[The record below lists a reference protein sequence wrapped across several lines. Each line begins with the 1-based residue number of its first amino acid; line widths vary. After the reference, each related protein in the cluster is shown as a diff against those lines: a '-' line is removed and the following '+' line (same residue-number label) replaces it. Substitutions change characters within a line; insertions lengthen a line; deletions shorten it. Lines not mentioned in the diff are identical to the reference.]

1 MKLLLG
7 GVPLGCDN
15 IGDEAIIACVVALLR
30 SLFPN
35 AELTVCT
42 KDTENT
48 ARKLNVQTAPLY
60 GFLPAPRLDEFSQF
74 AKQFDAYIWFGAT
87 GLSDYPDTALPL
99 LAAARRQG
107 VKTIVWCVGMDSQL
121 NPAFFT
127 VKGKKRLV
135 LSLFGAVKWY
145 EARLRRAVGERIRSE
160 LSQCAF
166 VSVRDPQSA
175 EELKKTGLPD
185 VVVAADTAI
194 LQPTAPQP
202 PLPIDNSLERIGFC
216 ISAQREIA
224 HLDQM
229 LQLWDDLTEA
239 PARRLVLLPMNPK
252 TDKPLMW
259 DLSRKMKHP
268 DRVELLESDDPA
280 VVQAAAAQ
288 CRVVVS
294 SRLHL
299 LILSSNVG
307 TPIVGVTRGSK
318 IPNWLANFGLQDA
331 GSVYDCDFA
340 AIKKS
345 VEQFIAADSAETSK
359 SIATVM
365 ESLHKRLEAAAAK
378 LKNAL
383 LLEK

>member
-15 IGDEAIIACVVALLR
+15 IGDEAIIASVVALLR
-30 SLFPN
+30 SLFPDV
-35 AELTVCT
+35 EITVCT
-42 KDTENT
+42 KDRDST
-48 ARKLNVQTAPLY
+48 AQKLNVKTAPLY
-60 GFLPAPRLDEFSQF
+60 GFPPEPQLDDFSQF

-99 LAAARRQG
+99 LAAARKQG

-121 NPAFFT
+121 NPAFFK
-127 VKGKKRLV
+127 VHGKKRLL

-145 EARLRRAVGERIRSE
+145 ERRLCRAAGERIRAE

-175 EELKKTGLPD
+175 EELKKIGLSD
-185 VVVAADTAI
+185 IVVASDTAI
-194 LQPTAPQP
+194 LQPTDPQP
-202 PLPIDNSLERIGFC
+202 PLPLDQSLERIGFC

-229 LQLWDDLTEA
+229 LQLWDDLTDA
-239 PARRLVLLPMNPK
+239 PGRRLVLLPMNPK

-280 VVQAAAAQ
+280 VVQAATAQ

-318 IPNWLANFGLQDA
+318 IPNWLANFGLKDA
-331 GSVYDCDFA
+331 GSVYECDFA
-340 AIKKS
+340 AIKAS
-345 VEQFIAADSAETSK
+345 VEKFIAADPAETSK
-359 SIATVM
+359 SIAVVM
-365 ESLHKRLEAAAAK
+365 ESLHKRLDTAAMA
-378 LKNAL
+378 LKKAL
-383 LLEK
+383 TE

>member
-15 IGDEAIIACVVALLR
+15 IGDEAIIASVVALLR
-30 SLFPN
+30 SLFPDV
-35 AELTVCT
+35 EITVCT
-42 KDTENT
+42 KDQENT
-48 ARKLNVQTAPLY
+48 AKKLNVQTAPLY
-60 GFLPAPRLDEFSQF
+60 GFPPEPRMDDFSQF
-74 AKQFDAYIWFGAT
+74 VKPFDAYIWFGAT

-99 LAAARRQG
+99 LATARKQG
-107 VKTIVWCVGMDSQL
+107 IKTIVWCVGMDSQL
-121 NPAFFT
+121 NPAFFK
-127 VKGKKRLV
+127 VHGKKRLL

-145 EARLRRAVGERIRSE
+145 EARLRRAVEERLRAE

-175 EELKKTGLPD
+175 EELKQIGLVD
-185 VVVAADTAI
+185 IVIAADTAI

-202 PLPIDNSLERIGFC
+202 PLPIDNTLERIGFC

-229 LQLWDDLTEA
+229 LKLWDDLTDS

-259 DLSRKMKHP
+259 NLSRKMKHP

-280 VVQAAAAQ
+280 VVQAATAQ

-299 LILSSNVG
+299 LILASNVG
-307 TPIVGVTRGSK
+307 TPIVGITRGSK
-318 IPNWLANFGLQDA
+318 IPNWLSNFHLHDA
-331 GSVYDCDFA
+331 GYVYDCDFA
-340 AIKKS
+340 AIKAS
-345 VEQFIAADSAETSK
+345 VEKFIAADPAETSE
-359 SIATVM
+359 SIAAVM
-365 ESLHKRLEAAAAK
+365 ESLHKRLDTAAMA
-378 LKNAL
+378 LKKAL
-383 LLEK
+383 TI

>member
-15 IGDEAIIACVVALLR
+15 IGDEAIIASVVALLR
-30 SLFPN
+30 SLFPDV
-35 AELTVCT
+35 EITVCT
-42 KDTENT
+42 KDRDGT
-48 ARKLNVQTAPLY
+48 AQKLNVETAPLY
-60 GFLPAPRLDEFSQF
+60 GFPPEQQLDDFSQLV
-74 AKQFDAYIWFGAT
+74 KRFDAYIWFGAT
-87 GLSDYPDTALPL
+87 GLSDYPNTALPL
-99 LAAARRQG
+99 LTAARQQG

-121 NPAFFT
+121 NPAFFK
-127 VKGKKRLV
+127 VHGKKRLL

-145 EARLRRAVGERIRSE
+145 ERRLCRAAGERIRAE

-175 EELKKTGLPD
+175 EELKKIGLSD
-185 VVVAADTAI
+185 IVVSADTAI

-202 PLPIDNSLERIGFC
+202 PLHIDNSLERIGFC

-229 LQLWDDLTEA
+229 LQLWDDLTDA
-239 PARRLVLLPMNPK
+239 PRRRLVLLPMNPK

-280 VVQAAAAQ
+280 VVQAATAQ

-307 TPIVGVTRGSK
+307 TPIVGITRGSK
-318 IPNWLANFGLQDA
+318 IPNWLANFGLKDA
-331 GSVYDCDFA
+331 GSVYECDFD
-340 AIKKS
+340 AIKAS
-345 VEQFIAADSAETSK
+345 VEKFIAADPAETSK
-359 SIATVM
+359 SIAIVM
-365 ESLHKRLEAAAAK
+365 DSLHKRLDEAATA
-378 LKNAL
+378 LKKAL
-383 LLEK
+383 SD

>member
-7 GVPLGCDN
+7 VVPLGCDN
-15 IGDEAIIACVVALLR
+15 IGDEAIIASVVALLR
-30 SLFPN
+30 SLFSDV
-35 AELTVCT
+35 EITVCT
-42 KDTENT
+42 KDRDGT
-48 ARKLNVQTAPLY
+48 AQKLNVETAPLY
-60 GFLPAPRLDEFSQF
+60 GFPPEPQMDDFSQF
-74 AKQFDAYIWFGAT
+74 VKRFDAYIWFGAT

-99 LAAARRQG
+99 LAAARKQG

-121 NPAFFT
+121 NPAFFK
-127 VKGKKRLV
+127 VHGKKRLL

-145 EARLRRAVGERIRSE
+145 ETRLRRAVGERIRSE

-175 EELKKTGLPD
+175 EELKKIGLSD
-185 VVVAADTAI
+185 IVVAADTAI

-202 PLPIDNSLERIGFC
+202 PFHIDNSLERIGFC

-239 PARRLVLLPMNPK
+239 PARRLVRLPMNPK

-280 VVQAAAAQ
+280 VVQAATAQ

-318 IPNWLANFGLQDA
+318 IPNWLANFGLKDA
-331 GSVYDCDFA
+331 GSVYECDFA
-340 AIKKS
+340 AIKAS
-345 VEQFIAADSAETSK
+345 VEKFIAADPAETSK
-359 SIATVM
+359 SIAGVM
-365 ESLHKRLEAAAAK
+365 DSLHKRLDEAATA
-378 LKNAL
+378 LKKAL
-383 LLEK
+383 SA

>member
-7 GVPLGCDN
+7 VVPLGCDN
-15 IGDEAIIACVVALLR
+15 IGDEAIIASVVALLR
-30 SLFPN
+30 SLFSDV
-35 AELTVCT
+35 EITVCT
-42 KDTENT
+42 KDRDGT
-48 ARKLNVQTAPLY
+48 AQKLNVETAPLY
-60 GFLPAPRLDEFSQF
+60 GFPPEPQMDDFSQF
-74 AKQFDAYIWFGAT
+74 VKRFDAYIWFGAT

-99 LAAARRQG
+99 LAAARKQG

-121 NPAFFT
+121 NPAFFK
-127 VKGKKRLV
+127 VHGKKRLL

-145 EARLRRAVGERIRSE
+145 EKRLCRAVGERIRAE

-175 EELKKTGLPD
+175 EELKKIGLSD
-185 VVVAADTAI
+185 IVVAADTAI

-202 PLPIDNSLERIGFC
+202 PFHIDNSLERIGFC

-280 VVQAAAAQ
+280 VVQAATAQ

-318 IPNWLANFGLQDA
+318 IPNWLANFGLKDA
-331 GSVYDCDFA
+331 GSVYECDFA
-340 AIKKS
+340 AIKAS
-345 VEQFIAADSAETSK
+345 VEKFIAADPAETSK
-359 SIATVM
+359 SIAGVM
-365 ESLHKRLEAAAAK
+365 DSLHKRLDEAATA
-378 LKNAL
+378 LKKAL
-383 LLEK
+383 SA

>member
-15 IGDEAIIACVVALLR
+15 IGDEAIVACVVSLYKSLL
-30 SLFPN
+30 PN
-35 AELTVCT
+35 IEITVCT
-42 KDTENT
+42 RDQDGT
-48 ARKLNVQTAPLY
+48 AKKLAVKTAPLY
-60 GFLPAPRLDEFSQF
+60 GFPPNPQIDVFSQF
-74 AKQFDAYIWFGAT
+74 VKQFDAYIWFGAT

-99 LAAARRQG
+99 LAAARQQG
-107 VKTIVWCVGMDSQL
+107 IKTIVWCVGMDSQL
-121 NPAFFT
+121 NPAFFK
-127 VKGKKRLV
+127 VHGRKRLI
-135 LSLFGAVKWY
+135 LNLFGAVKWY
-145 EARLRRAVGERIRSE
+145 EKRLRRAAEERIRAE

-175 EELKKTGLPD
+175 EELRQIGLEN

-194 LQPTAPQP
+194 LQPTALQP
-202 PLPIDNSLERIGFC
+202 PFPIDNKLERIGFC

-229 LQLWDDLTEA
+229 LQLWDDLTA
-239 PARRLVLLPMNPK
+239 SPARRLVLLPMNQK

-268 DRVELLESDDPA
+268 ERVELLESEDPA

-307 TPIVGVTRGSK
+307 TPIVGITRGSK
-318 IPNWLANFGLQDA
+318 IPNWLANFNLHDA

-359 SIATVM
+359 AIAFVM
-365 ESLHKRLEAAAAK
+365 ESLHKRLDDAAMK
-378 LKNAL
+378 LKKVL
-383 LLEK
+383 TF

>member
-15 IGDEAIIACVVALLR
+15 IGDEAIIACVVVLLR
-30 SLFPN
+30 SLFPDV
-35 AELTVCT
+35 EITVCT
-42 KDTENT
+42 KDQDGT
-48 ARKLNVQTAPLY
+48 AQKLNVKTAPLY
-60 GFLPAPRLDEFSQF
+60 GFPPEPQLDDFSQF
-74 AKQFDAYIWFGAT
+74 VKRFDAYIWFGAT

-121 NPAFFT
+121 NPAFFK
-127 VKGKKRLV
+127 VQGKKRMILK
-135 LSLFGAVKWY
+135 LFGAVKWY
-145 EARLRRAVGERIRSE
+145 ENRLRRAVGERIRSE
-160 LSQCAF
+160 LSKCAF
-166 VSVRDPQSA
+166 VSVRDPQSS
-175 EELKKTGLPD
+175 EELKKIGLTD
-185 VVVAADTAI
+185 IVVAADTAI

-202 PLPIDNSLERIGFC
+202 PFSIDNSLERIGFC
-216 ISAQREIA
+216 ISAQREIT

-299 LILSSNVG
+299 LILASNVG
-307 TPIVGVTRGSK
+307 TPIIGITRGSK
-318 IPNWLANFGLQDA
+318 IPNWLSNFHLHDA
-331 GSVYDCDFA
+331 GSVYD
-340 AIKKS
+340 
-345 VEQFIAADSAETSK
+345 
-359 SIATVM
+359 
-365 ESLHKRLEAAAAK
+365 
-378 LKNAL
+378 
-383 LLEK
+383 

>member
-15 IGDEAIIACVVALLR
+15 IGDEAIVACVVSLLK
-30 SLFPN
+30 SLLPDAN
-35 AELTVCT
+35 ITICT
-42 KDTENT
+42 KDQSGT
-48 ARKLNVQTAPLY
+48 AEKLTVKTAPLF
-60 GFLPAPRLDEFSQF
+60 GFPPNPQMDDFRQF
-74 AKQFDAYIWFGAT
+74 VKQFDAYIWFGAT

-99 LAAARRQG
+99 LTAAREQG
-107 VKTIVWCVGMDSQL
+107 IKTIVWCVGMDSQL
-121 NPAFFT
+121 NPAFFK
-127 VKGKKRLV
+127 VHGKKRLI
-135 LSLFGAVKWY
+135 LSIFGAVKWY
-145 EARLRRAVGERIRSE
+145 EKRLRRAVGERIRSE

-166 VSVRDPQSA
+166 VSVRDPQTA
-175 EELKKTGLPD
+175 EELRQIGLEN

-194 LQPTAPQP
+194 LQPTAPTP
-202 PLPIDNSLERIGFC
+202 PFPIDNNLERIGFC

-229 LQLWDDLTEA
+229 LQLWDDLTA
-239 PARRLVLLPMNPK
+239 SPARRLVLLPMNQK

-268 DRVELLESDDPA
+268 ERVELLESEDPA

-307 TPIVGVTRGSK
+307 TPIVGITRGSK
-318 IPNWLANFGLQDA
+318 IPNWLANFHLKDA

-345 VEQFIAADSAETSK
+345 VEQFIAANPAETSK

-383 LLEK
+383 TF

>member
-15 IGDEAIIACVVALLR
+15 IGDEAIIACVVVLLR
-30 SLFPN
+30 SLFPDV
-35 AELTVCT
+35 EITVCT
-42 KDTENT
+42 KDQDGT
-48 ARKLNVQTAPLY
+48 AQKLNVKTAPLY
-60 GFLPAPRLDEFSQF
+60 GFPPEPQLDDFSQF
-74 AKQFDAYIWFGAT
+74 VKRFDAYIWFGAT

-121 NPAFFT
+121 NPAFFK
-127 VKGKKRLV
+127 VQGKKRMILK
-135 LSLFGAVKWY
+135 LFGAVKWY
-145 EARLRRAVGERIRSE
+145 ENRLRRAVGERIRSE
-160 LSQCAF
+160 LSKCAF
-166 VSVRDPQSA
+166 VSVRDPQSS
-175 EELKKTGLPD
+175 EELKKIGLTD
-185 VVVAADTAI
+185 IVVAADTAI

-202 PLPIDNSLERIGFC
+202 PFSIDNSLERIGFC
-216 ISAQREIA
+216 ISAQREIT

-299 LILSSNVG
+299 LILASNVG
-307 TPIVGVTRGSK
+307 TPIIGITRGSK
-318 IPNWLANFGLQDA
+318 IPNWLSNFHLHDA

-345 VEQFIAADSAETSK
+345 VEQFIAADSAETAK

-365 ESLHKRLEAAAAK
+365 DSLHKRLDDAATK
-378 LKNAL
+378 LKMSL
-383 LLEK
+383 IP

>member
-15 IGDEAIIACVVALLR
+15 IGDEAIIACVVVLLR
-30 SLFPN
+30 SLFPDV
-35 AELTVCT
+35 EITVCT
-42 KDTENT
+42 KDQDGT
-48 ARKLNVQTAPLY
+48 AQKLNVKTAPLY
-60 GFLPAPRLDEFSQF
+60 GFPPEPQLDDFSQF
-74 AKQFDAYIWFGAT
+74 VKRFDAYIWFGAT

-121 NPAFFT
+121 NPAFFK
-127 VKGKKRLV
+127 VQGKKRMILK
-135 LSLFGAVKWY
+135 LFGAVKWY
-145 EARLRRAVGERIRSE
+145 ESRLRRAVGERIRSE
-160 LSQCAF
+160 LSKCAF
-166 VSVRDPQSA
+166 VSVRDPQSS
-175 EELKKTGLPD
+175 EELKKIGLTD

-202 PLPIDNSLERIGFC
+202 PFPIDNSLERIGFC
-216 ISAQREIA
+216 ISAQREIT

-280 VVQAAAAQ
+280 VVQAATAQ

-307 TPIVGVTRGSK
+307 TPIVGVTCGSK
-318 IPNWLANFGLQDA
+318 IPNWLANFGLKDA
-331 GSVYDCDFA
+331 GSVYECDFA
-340 AIKKS
+340 AIKAS
-345 VEQFIAADSAETSK
+345 VEKFIAANPAETMK

-365 ESLHKRLEAAAAK
+365 DSLHKRLDSAAVK
-378 LKNAL
+378 LKMSL
-383 LLEK
+383 TT

>member
-15 IGDEAIIACVVALLR
+15 IGDEAIIACVASLLR
-30 SLFPN
+30 SLLPE
-35 AELTVCT
+35 AEITVCT
-42 KDTENT
+42 KDQEAT
-48 ARKLNVQTAPLY
+48 AQKLAVKTAPLY
-60 GFLPAPRLDEFSQF
+60 GFPPEPQLDDFAQF
-74 AKQFDAYIWFGAT
+74 VKSFDAFIWFGAT

-121 NPAFFT
+121 NPAFFK
-127 VKGKKRLV
+127 VHGKKRLL

-145 EARLRRAVGERIRSE
+145 EARLRRAVGERIRAE
-160 LSQCAF
+160 LSQCAL

-175 EELKKTGLPD
+175 EELKKIGLSD
-185 VVVAADTAI
+185 VVIAADTAI
-194 LQPTAPQP
+194 LQPTAATP
-202 PLPIDNSLERIGFC
+202 PFSIDNNLERIGFC

-259 DLSRKMKHP
+259 NLSRKMKHP
-268 DRVELLESDDPA
+268 ERVELLESDEPA

-288 CRVVVS
+288 CRIVVS

-307 TPIVGVTRGSK
+307 TPIVGITRGSK

-340 AIKKS
+340 AIKAS
-345 VEQFIAADSAETSK
+345 VEQFIAANPAETSK

-365 ESLHKRLEAAAAK
+365 ESLHKRLEVAAAK

-383 LLEK
+383 TF

>member
-15 IGDEAIIACVVALLR
+15 IGDEAIVACVVSLYKSLL
-30 SLFPN
+30 PN
-35 AELTVCT
+35 IEITVCT
-42 KDTENT
+42 RDQDGT
-48 ARKLNVQTAPLY
+48 AKKLAVKTAPLY
-60 GFLPAPRLDEFSQF
+60 GFPPNPQIDVFSQF
-74 AKQFDAYIWFGAT
+74 VKQFDAYIWFGAT

-99 LAAARRQG
+99 LAAARQQG
-107 VKTIVWCVGMDSQL
+107 IKTIVWCVGMDSQL
-121 NPAFFT
+121 NPAFFK
-127 VKGKKRLV
+127 VHGRKRLI
-135 LSLFGAVKWY
+135 LNLFGAVKWY
-145 EARLRRAVGERIRSE
+145 EKRLRRAAEERIRAE

-175 EELKKTGLPD
+175 EELRQIGLEN

-194 LQPTAPQP
+194 LQPTALQP
-202 PLPIDNSLERIGFC
+202 PFPIDNKLERIGFC

-229 LQLWDDLTEA
+229 LQLWDDLTA
-239 PARRLVLLPMNPK
+239 SPTRRLVLLPMNQK

-268 DRVELLESDDPA
+268 ERVELLESEDPA

-307 TPIVGVTRGSK
+307 TPIVGITRGSK
-318 IPNWLANFGLQDA
+318 IPNWLANFNLHDA

-359 SIATVM
+359 AIAFVM
-365 ESLHKRLEAAAAK
+365 ESLHKRLDDAAMK
-378 LKNAL
+378 LKKVL
-383 LLEK
+383 TF

>member
-15 IGDEAIIACVVALLR
+15 IGDEAIIACVVVLLR
-30 SLFPN
+30 SLFPDV
-35 AELTVCT
+35 EITVCT
-42 KDTENT
+42 KDQDGT
-48 ARKLNVQTAPLY
+48 AQKLNVKTAPLY
-60 GFLPAPRLDEFSQF
+60 GFPPEPQLDDFSQF
-74 AKQFDAYIWFGAT
+74 VKRFDAYIWFGAT

-121 NPAFFT
+121 NPAFFK
-127 VKGKKRLV
+127 VQGKKRMILK
-135 LSLFGAVKWY
+135 LFGAVKWY
-145 EARLRRAVGERIRSE
+145 ESRLRRAVGERIRSE
-160 LSQCAF
+160 LSKCAF
-166 VSVRDPQSA
+166 VSVRDPQSS
-175 EELKKTGLPD
+175 EELKKIGLTD

-202 PLPIDNSLERIGFC
+202 PFPIDNSLERIGFC
-216 ISAQREIA
+216 ISAQREIT

-280 VVQAAAAQ
+280 VVQAATAQ

-318 IPNWLANFGLQDA
+318 IPNWLANFGLKDA
-331 GSVYDCDFA
+331 GSVYECDFA
-340 AIKKS
+340 AIKAS
-345 VEQFIAADSAETSK
+345 VEKFIAANPAETMK

-365 ESLHKRLEAAAAK
+365 DSLHKRLDSAAVK
-378 LKNAL
+378 LKMSL
-383 LLEK
+383 TT

>member
-15 IGDEAIIACVVALLR
+15 IGDEAIIASVVTLLR
-30 SLFPN
+30 TLIPDV
-35 AELTVCT
+35 EITVCT
-42 KDTENT
+42 KDQSGT
-48 ARKLNVQTAPLY
+48 AQKLNVKTAPLY
-60 GFLPAPRLDEFSQF
+60 GFPPEPQLDDFSQF
-74 AKQFDAYIWFGAT
+74 VKPFDAYIWFGAT

-99 LAAARRQG
+99 LSAARKQG
-107 VKTIVWCVGMDSQL
+107 VKTIVWCVGMDSQF
-121 NPAFFT
+121 NPAFFK
-127 VKGKKRLV
+127 VHGKKRLV
-135 LSLFGAVKWY
+135 LSIFGAVKWY
-145 EARLRRAVGERIRSE
+145 EARLRRAVGERLHAE

-175 EELKKTGLPD
+175 EELKKIGLSNI
-185 VVVAADTAI
+185 VVSADTAI
-194 LQPTAPQP
+194 LQPTASQP
-202 PLPIDNSLERIGFC
+202 PFPIDNTLERIGFC

-224 HLDQM
+224 HLDKM
-229 LQLWDDLTEA
+229 LQLWDDLTDS

-259 DLSRKMKHP
+259 DLSRKMKHS
-268 DRVELLESDDPA
+268 DRVEMLESDDPA
-280 VVQAAAAQ
+280 VVQAATAL

-299 LILSSNVG
+299 LILASNVG

-340 AIKKS
+340 AIKAS
-345 VEQFIAADSAETSK
+345 VEKFIAADPAETSK
-359 SIATVM
+359 SIAAVM
-365 ESLHKRLEAAAAK
+365 ESLHKRLDTAAMA
-378 LKNAL
+378 LKKAL
-383 LLEK
+383 TA

>member
-15 IGDEAIIACVVALLR
+15 IGDEAIIASVVALLQ
-30 SLFPN
+30 SLFPDV
-35 AELTVCT
+35 EITVCT
-42 KDTENT
+42 KDQENT
-48 ARKLNVQTAPLY
+48 AKKLNVQTAPLY
-60 GFLPAPRLDEFSQF
+60 GFPPEPRMDDFSQF
-74 AKQFDAYIWFGAT
+74 VKPFDAYIWFGAT

-99 LAAARRQG
+99 LTAARIQG

-121 NPAFFT
+121 NPAFFK
-127 VKGKKRLV
+127 VHGKKRLI
-135 LSLFGAVKWY
+135 LGIFGAIKWY
-145 EARLRRAVGERIRSE
+145 EARLCRAVGERIRAE

-166 VSVRDPQSA
+166 ISVRDPQSA
-175 EELKKTGLPD
+175 EELKKTGLSNI
-185 VVVAADTAI
+185 VVSSDTAI
-194 LQPTAPQP
+194 LQPTASPP

-229 LQLWDDLTEA
+229 LQLWDALTDA
-239 PARRLVLLPMNPK
+239 PVRRLVLLPMNPK

-299 LILSSNVG
+299 LILASNVG
-307 TPIVGVTRGSK
+307 TPIVGITRGSK
-318 IPNWLANFGLQDA
+318 IPNWLANFHLHDA

-340 AIKKS
+340 AVKAS
-345 VEQFIAADSAETSK
+345 VEKFIAASPVETAK
-359 SIATVM
+359 SITTVM
-365 ESLHKRLEAAAAK
+365 ESLHKRLDEAAKQLK
-378 LKNAL
+378 LAL
-383 LLEK
+383 TT

>member
-15 IGDEAIIACVVALLR
+15 IGDEAIIASVVTLLR
-30 SLFPN
+30 TLISDVDI
-35 AELTVCT
+35 TVCT
-42 KDTENT
+42 KDQSGT
-48 ARKLNVQTAPLY
+48 AQKLNVRTAPLY
-60 GFLPAPRLDEFSQF
+60 GFPPDTQLDDFSQF
-74 AKQFDAYIWFGAT
+74 VKSFDAYIWFGAT

-99 LAAARRQG
+99 LAAARKQG

-121 NPAFFT
+121 NPAFF
-127 VKGKKRLV
+127 KIHGKKRLL
-135 LSLFGAVKWY
+135 LSIFGAVKWY
-145 EARLRRAVGERIRSE
+145 EARLRRAAGERIRAE

-175 EELKKTGLPD
+175 EELKKIGLAD
-185 VVVAADTAI
+185 IVVSADTAI
-194 LQPTAPQP
+194 LQPTDPQP

-229 LQLWDDLTEA
+229 LKLWDDLTDA

-252 TDKPLMW
+252 TDKLLMW

-280 VVQAAAAQ
+280 VVQAATAQ

-299 LILSSNVG
+299 LILASNVG

-318 IPNWLANFGLQDA
+318 IPNWLDNFALKDA

-340 AIKKS
+340 AIKNS
-345 VEQFIAADSAETSK
+345 VEKFIAANPSETSK
-359 SIATVM
+359 SITAVM
-365 ESLHKRLEAAAAK
+365 ASLHKRLDTAAMA
-378 LKNAL
+378 LKKAL
-383 LLEK
+383 TN

>member
-15 IGDEAIIACVVALLR
+15 IGDEAIIASVVALLR
-30 SLFPN
+30 SLFSDV
-35 AELTVCT
+35 EITVCT
-42 KDTENT
+42 KNRDGT
-48 ARKLNVQTAPLY
+48 AQKLNVETAPLY
-60 GFLPAPRLDEFSQF
+60 GFPPEPQLDDFSQF
-74 AKQFDAYIWFGAT
+74 VKRFDAYIWFGAT

-99 LAAARRQG
+99 LAASRKQG

-121 NPAFFT
+121 NPAFFK
-127 VKGKKRLV
+127 VHGKKRLL
-135 LSLFGAVKWY
+135 LSLLGAVKWY
-145 EARLRRAVGERIRSE
+145 EKRLCRAAGERIRAE

-166 VSVRDPQSA
+166 VSVRDQQSA
-175 EELKKTGLPD
+175 EELKKIGLSD
-185 VVVAADTAI
+185 IVVAADTAI

-202 PLPIDNSLERIGFC
+202 PFHIDNSLERIGFC

-280 VVQAAAAQ
+280 VVQAATAQ

-340 AIKKS
+340 AIKAS
-345 VEQFIAADSAETSK
+345 VEKFIAADSAETSK
-359 SIATVM
+359 SIAAVM
-365 ESLHKRLEAAAAK
+365 DSLHKRLDAATEK

-383 LLEK
+383 VL